1 MELKV
6 RALDEVQEK
15 SVQEVEQ
22 ELLDKAEGKTEEAVT
37 ENVQVQE
44 AQVETQAE
52 KQPKE
57 EVVED
62 REFGEQDV
70 LSYIKNRYNKEI
82 TSVDDLFEQTKS
94 NEELPEDVSAFLE
107 YKKKTGRGISDYM
120 KLNQDFDSMT
130 EDQLLKEYFKLTEE
144 GLDDDDISI
153 MMEDFSYD
161 EELDDETTIK
171 KTRLNKKKAVTK
183 AKKYFNEQ
191 KEMYKQP
198 LESSTVGISESERK
212 QVEAAKQYIEQ
223 SKNLEEEMARR
234 REVFEQ
240 QTSSLFDKDFKGFDF
255 KIGDKELVYT
265 PGDTSEIKKT
275 HLNPANF
282 ISRFVNEDNVI
293 TNISEY
299 HKSMAVAMNP
309 EKFAKFFY
317 EQGKSDATEDVARK
331 MKNVQMDERKAPEVT
346 TKGGMQVRS
355 VNPDS
360 GRGLKIKNRNK

>member
-22 ELLDKAEGKTEEAVT
+22 ELLDKAEGKIEETVT

-44 AQVETQAE
+44 NQVETQAE
-52 KQPKE
+52 GQLKE
-57 EVVED
+57 EVVKEP
-62 REFGEQDV
+62 EFSEQDV

-94 NEELPEDVSAFLE
+94 NEELPGDVSAFLE
-107 YKKKTGRGISDYM
+107 YKKKTGRGINDYM

-130 EDQLLKEYFKLTEE
+130 EDQLLKEYFKITEE

-223 SKNLEEEMARR
+223 SKNLEEELARR

-240 QTSSLFDKDFKGFDF
+240 QTTSLFDKDFKGFDF

-275 HLNPANF
+275 HLNPTNF
-282 ISRFVNEDNVI
+282 VSRFTNEDNVV
-293 TNISEY
+293 TDISGY